1 MRTYDECALFARL
14 EPLDRRAKTA
24 FAAACA
30 QRLFPLFE
38 RYAGVVNHPA
48 QSQRLALIL
57 AATWDL
63 ASGRM
68 DDVLPME
75 AEVASMVPDEDDDG
89 WVLESGY
96 AQNVAAAVAYAI
108 STWRMDDARHAAWAA
123 LQLYEVADYAFWQT
137 NPDTDV
143 NDRGAESA
151 VLRSEHVQTALSAID
166 RDLDAV
172 ASSPLSWLE
181 LRQRTTSEGLTWVAT
196 FPCFG

>member
-38 RYAGVVNHPA
+38 RYVGVVNHPA

-68 DDVLPME
+68 DD
-75 AEVASMVPDEDDDG
+75 
-89 WVLESGY
+89 
-96 AQNVAAAVAYAI
+96 
-108 STWRMDDARHAAWAA
+108 ARHAAWAA

-137 NPDTDV
+137 NPDADV
-143 NDRGAESA
+143 NDRRAESA